1 MKKLLFLLTLV
12 ITLVSCSSTSGN
24 LESKSRVETAIEQKK
39 LVKFRA
45 KEVWFS
51 DILLKYNSSTHVELL
66 ELDPMYKIGDTL
78 EILDKDQIER
88 TYVLID

>member
-12 ITLVSCSSTSGN
+12 ITLVSCSSTSGK
-24 LESKSRVETAIEQKK
+24 LEPKSRVETAIEQKK

-51 DILLKYNSSTHVELL
+51 NVIMSYHASNDVILLN
-66 ELDPMYKIGDTL
+66 LDALYRVGDTV
-78 EILDKDQIER
+78 EIVDKYELNH